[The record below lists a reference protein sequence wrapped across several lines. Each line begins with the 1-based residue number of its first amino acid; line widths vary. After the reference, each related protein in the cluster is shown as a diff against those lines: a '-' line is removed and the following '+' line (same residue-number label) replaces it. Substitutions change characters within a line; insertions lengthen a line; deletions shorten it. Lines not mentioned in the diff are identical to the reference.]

1 MDWASVLTPGVI
13 SALISGVVSITV
25 ALVSYHANKKKT
37 KSEIDKMKLEWEH
50 QDKVRR
56 EENRR
61 IDQLR
66 EQEKHDANLRRLQD
80 AAAEMFSAISLF
92 GAAPDGCSHQAAL
105 SAVAKVIAI
114 ADGELVDLLDDLM
127 KSLGKTDPFEGLTT
141 ESQSLLQQVRIQLR
155 K

>member
-1 MDWASVLTPGVI
+1 MDWTSVLTPGVI
-13 SALISGVVSITV
+13 SALISGIVSIT
-25 ALVSYHANKKKT
+25 AAFISYHTNKRKT

-50 QDKVRR
+50 QDKVRI

-66 EQEKHDANLRRLQD
+66 EQEKHDAERKQLQD
-80 AAAEMFSAISLF
+80 ASKEMFSALSLF

-105 SAVAKVIAI
+105 SAVAKATVI
-114 ADGELVDLLDDLM
+114 ADGELADLLDDLI
-127 KSLGKTDPFEGLTT
+127 KALGKADPFAGLTP